1 MNTTRLLA
9 APAIIDRRATVVA
22 LAHEVFG
29 LEAGTTLSIIAR
41 EYWAPLGHRF
51 LVHRGLKTPPPAD
64 LAIPHVPLTHLPPRY
79 AALSSRY
86 PRAIN
91 GAVAD
96 VSKRRIATDLVTAD
110 DSYTG
115 AVMVKTDLN
124 HAGVAE
130 RLLRRRKR
138 GLRARLLTAM
148 ERRLPPHWFGR
159 LPQGRYMVFER
170 KTDVP
175 DWVWRSRGL
184 VVQPLHVERRG
195 DLYALHQ
202 WYFLGSHECVS
213 TFLSRDPVVKL
224 SSVVER
230 LPLHQDVPEA
240 IRRRRAGLKF
250 DYGKF
255 DYVVSNG
262 VPILLD
268 ANNTPNEGLGEQKN
282 PRVLAICK
290 ALAGGLAEFL
300 P

>member
-1 MNTTRLLA
+1 MNDTGRLA
-9 APAIIDRRATVVA
+9 APAIIDRRATIVA
-22 LAHEVFG
+22 LAHKVFG

-91 GAVAD
+91 GAVTD

-110 DSYTG
+110 DSYAG
-115 AVMVKTDLN
+115 AVMVKTDFN
-124 HAGVAE
+124 HGGVAE
-130 RLLRRRKR
+130 RLLRRKR
-138 GLRARLLTAM
+138 RDLRTRLLAAIQ
-148 ERRLPPHWFGR
+148 RRLPPHWSGR
-159 LPQGRYMVFER
+159 PPLDRYTAFER
-170 KTDVP
+170 KSDVP
-175 DWVWRSRGL
+175 DWVWHSRGL
-184 VVQPLHVERRG
+184 VVQPFHAERRG

-213 TFLSRDPVVKL
+213 TFLSREPVVKL

-230 LPLHQDVPEA
+230 LPLHRDVPDA
-240 IRRRRAGLKF
+240 IRRRRADLKF

-255 DYVVSNG
+255 DYVISNG
-262 VPILLD
+262 VPVLLD

-300 P
+300 A